1 MYVQRARGG
10 RKMTTTK
17 TFKGNGADKILAEK
31 IIKKVTET
39 GHLPWEMPWDKR
51 INAYSYASKKPFCL
65 VNKFL
70 LDHEGGYVSFNE
82 IKKKGYQFKPEFEG
96 VKGLAEPVFMRW
108 LTEKE
113 VLDKD
118 GKPQLNAD
126 GEPLTRDYW
135 STRFF
140 SEWSIGY
147 LLDKDGKPLVDADN
161 NDTFYNYQA
170 EQVIA
175 NYFNRHGVTLVRN
188 ANVNQAC
195 FIPSSMT
202 VNIPNDNR
210 FEDSTLYYSTVFHE
224 MVHSTG
230 IELGRKM
237 SGDKESKE
245 YSFEELVAE
254 IGAWILRGLCGIETV
269 QAEENSTAYLQGWCN
284 TFKEKPY
291 WIMMAYSMADKAV
304 KCITEGLDSTKETKK
319 TTSSYTKTLARK
331 TAKKA
336 RKVQKQSLFDEVS
349 REQKRGIKKMHTYC
363 TRNAKKTGRNVLSK
377 QYECTWN
384 DKKYNAVTDSYMVFM
399 TQNNIDGFEPLSK
412 DENKPNIE
420 YMLNICKSLP
430 SDVTGV
436 SQIDID
442 ELKAQAKKS
451 IKDDINVGTYKLF
464 NSYVDAKRLL
474 TVLECMDYKYK
485 DIVIN
490 VPKDNLKPIMFRS
503 TDLKNYA
510 ILCPIRHNEA

>member
-1 MYVQRARGG
+1 
-10 RKMTTTK
+10 MTTTK

-31 IIKKVTET
+31 IIEKVAET
-39 GHLPWEMPWDKR
+39 NTLPWQKPWDRR

-65 VNKFL
+65 VNAFL
-70 LDHEGGYVSFNE
+70 LNHEGGYVSFNE
-82 IKKKGYQFKPEFEG
+82 IKKKGYQFKPEYEG

-118 GKPQLNAD
+118 GKPQLNAE

-135 STRFF
+135 GTRFF

-147 LLDKDGKPLVDADN
+147 LQDKDGKPLVDADN

-210 FEDSTLYYSTVFHE
+210 FEDTTLYYSTVFHE

-230 IELGRKM
+230 IELGRRM
-237 SGDKESKE
+237 DGDKESKE

-269 QAEENSTAYLQGWCN
+269 KAEDNSTSYLQGWCKK
-284 TFKEKPY
+284 FEEKPY

-304 KCITEGLDSTKETKK
+304 KHIMEGMDAKELPYTEVKALPAPKETKK
-319 TTSSYTKTLARK
+319 ATKKTT
-331 TAKKA
+331 KKA
-336 RKVQKQSLFDEVS
+336 RKVEKQSLFDEVS
-349 REQKRGIKKMHTYC
+349 KEQKRGIKKMHTYC
-363 TRNAKKTGRNVLSK
+363 TRNAKKTGRNVLAK
-377 QYECTWN
+377 QYECEWN
-384 DKKYNAVTDSYMVFM
+384 DKKYNAVTDSYMAFM
-399 TQNNIDGFEPLSK
+399 TQNNIDTFKPLTS
-412 DENKPNIE
+412 EETKPNIE
-420 YMLNICKSLP
+420 RMFQLCKALP

-436 SQIDID
+436 SQINIE
-442 ELKAQAKKS
+442 ELKEKAKKS
-451 IKDDINVGTYKLF
+451 CKGDINVGTYKLF

-474 TVLECMDYKYK
+474 TVLECMEYKDK

-490 VPKDNLKPIMFRS
+490 VPKDNYKPIMFRS

-510 ILCPIRHNEA
+510 LLCPIRHNEA

>member
-1 MYVQRARGG
+1 
-10 RKMTTTK
+10 MTTTK

-31 IIKKVTET
+31 IVKKVTET

-82 IKKKGYQFKPEFEG
+82 IKKKGYQFKPEYEG

-118 GKPQLNAD
+118 GKPQLNKD

-135 STRFF
+135 GTRFF

-210 FEDSTLYYSTVFHE
+210 FEDTTLYYSTVFHE

-230 IELGRKM
+230 IELGRRM
-237 SGDKESKE
+237 DGDKESKE

-269 QAEENSTAYLQGWCN
+269 QAEDNSTSYLQGWCKK
-284 TFKEKPY
+284 FEEKPY

-304 KCITEGLDSTKETKK
+304 KCITEGLDSTKELPYTEVKALPAPKETTKK
-319 TTSSYTKTLARK
+319 TTI
-331 TAKKA
+331 KA

-363 TRNAKKTGRNVLSK
+363 TRNAKKTGRPVLTK

-384 DKKYNAVTDSYMVFM
+384 DTKYNAVTDSYIAFM

-420 YMLNICKSLP
+420 NMFRICKALP

-436 SQIDID
+436 SQINMD
-442 ELKAQAKKS
+442 ELKVQAKKTF
-451 IKDDINVGTYKLF
+451 KGDINVGIYKLF

-474 TVLECMDYKYK
+474 TVLELMEYKDK

-490 VPKDNLKPIMFRS
+490 VPKDNWKPIMFRS

-510 ILCPIRHNEA
+510 LLCPIRHNEA

>member
-1 MYVQRARGG
+1 
-10 RKMTTTK
+10 MTTTK

-31 IIKKVTET
+31 IIEKVTET
-39 GHLPWEMPWDKR
+39 GRLPWQKPWDKR

-65 VNKFL
+65 VNAFL
-70 LDHEGGYVSFNE
+70 LNHEGGYVSFNE
-82 IKKKGYQFKPEFEG
+82 IKKKGYQFKPEYEG

-135 STRFF
+135 GTRFF

-147 LLDKDGKPLVDADN
+147 LQDKDGNPLVDGESKEPL
-161 NDTFYNYQA
+161 YNYNA
-170 EQVIA
+170 EQLIA
-175 NYFNRHGVTLVRN
+175 NYFNRHGVKLIRN
-188 ANVNQAC
+188 ANLNKA
-195 FIPSSMT
+195 FFSPSTMT

-237 SGDKESKE
+237 DGDKKSKD

-269 QAEENSTAYLQGWCN
+269 QAEENSTAYLQGWCS

-304 KCITEGLDSTKETKK
+304 KCITEGLDSTKELPYTEVKALPAPKKK
-319 TTSSYTKTLARK
+319 TT
-331 TAKKA
+331 KKA

-363 TRNAKKTGRNVLSK
+363 TRNAKKSGWNALTK

-384 DKKYNAVTDSYMVFM
+384 DKKYNVVTDSYMAFM
-399 TQNNIDGFEPLSK
+399 TENNIDGFEPLSK
-412 DENKPNIE
+412 EDSKPHIE
-420 YMLNICKSLP
+420 EIFRQCKEMT
-430 SDVTGV
+430 SDVIGLE
-436 SQIDID
+436 QINID
-442 ELKAQAKKS
+442 ELKENAKKS
-451 IKDDINVGTYKLF
+451 CKGDINVGTYKLL
-464 NSYVDAKRLL
+464 NRYLDAKRLL
-474 TVLECMDYKYK
+474 TVLECMEYKDK

-490 VPKDNLKPIMFRS
+490 VPKDNCKPIMFTS

-510 ILCPIRHNEA
+510 LLCPIRHNEA

>member
-1 MYVQRARGG
+1 
-10 RKMTTTK
+10 MTTTK

-31 IIKKVTET
+31 IIEKVTET
-39 GHLPWEMPWDKR
+39 GRLPWQKPWDRR

-65 VNKFL
+65 VNAFL
-70 LDHEGGYVSFNE
+70 LNHEGGYVSFNE
-82 IKKKGYQFKPEFEG
+82 IKKKGYQFKPEYEG

-118 GKPQLNAD
+118 GKPLVD
-126 GEPLTRDYW
+126 GESNEPL
-135 STRFF
+135 
-140 SEWSIGY
+140 
-147 LLDKDGKPLVDADN
+147 
-161 NDTFYNYQA
+161 YNYNA
-170 EQVIA
+170 EQLIA
-175 NYFNRHGVTLVRN
+175 NYFNRHGVTLIRN
-188 ANVNQAC
+188 ANLNKA
-195 FIPSSMT
+195 FFSPSTMT

-210 FEDSTLYYSTVFHE
+210 FKDSTLYYSTVFHE

-237 SGDKESKE
+237 DGDKKSKD

-269 QAEENSTAYLQGWCN
+269 QAEENSPAYLQGWCS

-304 KCITEGLDSTKETKK
+304 KCITEGLDSTKELPYTEVKALPAPKPTEKATKK
-319 TTSSYTKTLARK
+319 TT
-331 TAKKA
+331 KKA

-363 TRNAKKTGRNVLSK
+363 EKNAKKTGRTVLTK
-377 QYECTWN
+377 QYECKW
-384 DKKYNAVTDSYMVFM
+384 DKDYVPTVYHGITDSYIAFM
-399 TQNNIDGFEPLSK
+399 TENKIDGFEPLTS
-412 DENKPNIE
+412 EETKPNIE
-420 YMLNICKSLP
+420 RMFQFCKAEC
-430 SDVTGV
+430 SDVIGLKD
-436 SQIDID
+436 INID
-442 ELKAQAKKS
+442 ELKANAKKS
-451 IKDDINVGTYKLF
+451 CKGDINVGTYKLL

-474 TVLECMDYKYK
+474 TVLELMEYKTK

-490 VPKDNLKPIMFRS
+490 VPKDNWKPIMFRS

-510 ILCPIRHNEA
+510 LLCPIRHNEA

>member
-1 MYVQRARGG
+1 
-10 RKMTTTK
+10 MTTTRE
-17 TFKGNGADKILAEK
+17 FKGNGADKILAEK
-31 IIKKVTET
+31 IVKKVTET

-82 IKKKGYQFKPEFEG
+82 IKKKGYQFKPEYEG

-118 GKPQLNAD
+118 GKPQLNKD

-135 STRFF
+135 GTRFF

-147 LLDKDGKPLVDADN
+147 LLDKDGNPLVDADN

-170 EQVIA
+170 EHVIA

-210 FEDSTLYYSTVFHE
+210 FEDTTLYYSTVFHE

-230 IELGRKM
+230 IELGRRM
-237 SGDKESKE
+237 DGDKESKE

-269 QAEENSTAYLQGWCN
+269 QAEDNSTSYLQGWCKK
-284 TFKEKPY
+284 FEEKPY

-304 KCITEGLDSTKETKK
+304 KCITEGLDSTKELPYTEVKALPAPKKK
-319 TTSSYTKTLARK
+319 TT
-331 TAKKA
+331 KKA

-363 TRNAKKTGRNVLSK
+363 TRNAKKTARNVLSK

-384 DKKYNAVTDSYMVFM
+384 DKKYNAVTDSYMAFM
-399 TQNNIDGFEPLSK
+399 TQNNIDGFEPLSS

-420 YMLNICKSLP
+420 RMFQLCKALP

-436 SQIDID
+436 SQINID
-442 ELKAQAKKS
+442 ELKANAKKS
-451 IKDDINVGTYKLF
+451 FKDDINVGTYKLF

-474 TVLECMDYKYK
+474 TVLECMEYKDK

-490 VPKDNLKPIMFRS
+490 VPKENYKPIMFRS

-510 ILCPIRHNEA
+510 ILCPIRNNEA

>member
-1 MYVQRARGG
+1 
-10 RKMTTTK
+10 MTTTK

-82 IKKKGYQFKPEFEG
+82 IKKKGYQFKPEYEG

-118 GKPQLNAD
+118 GNPQMNAD

-230 IELGRKM
+230 IELGRRM
-237 SGDKESKE
+237 DGDKESKE

-304 KCITEGLDSTKETKK
+304 KCITDGLDSTKELPYTEVKALPAPKEAKKATKK
-319 TTSSYTKTLARK
+319 TT
-331 TAKKA
+331 KKA

-363 TRNAKKTGRNVLSK
+363 TRNAKKTGRPVLAK
-377 QYECTWN
+377 QYECKW
-384 DKKYNAVTDSYMVFM
+384 DKDYVPTVYHGITDSYIAFM
-399 TQNNIDGFEPLSK
+399 TENNIDGFEQLA
-412 DENKPNIE
+412 EEETKPNIE
-420 YMLNICKSLP
+420 RMFQLCKAEC
-430 SDVTGV
+430 SDVIGLKD
-436 SQIDID
+436 INID
-442 ELKAQAKKS
+442 ELKANAKKS
-451 IKDDINVGTYKLF
+451 FKDDINVGTYKLL

-474 TVLECMDYKYK
+474 TVLELMEYK
-485 DIVIN
+485 DKEIVIN
-490 VPKDNLKPIMFRS
+490 VPKDNWKPIMFRS

-510 ILCPIRHNEA
+510 LLCPIRHNEA

>member
-1 MYVQRARGG
+1 
-10 RKMTTTK
+10 MTTTK

-31 IIKKVTET
+31 IIEKVTET
-39 GHLPWEMPWDKR
+39 NTLPWQKPWDR
-51 INAYSYASKKPFCL
+51 RVNAYSYASKKPFCL
-65 VNKFL
+65 VNAFL
-70 LDHEGGYVSFNE
+70 LNHEGGYVSFNE
-82 IKKKGYQFKPEFEG
+82 IKKKGYQFKPEYEG

-113 VLDKD
+113 ILDKD
-118 GKPQLNAD
+118 GKPQLNAE

-135 STRFF
+135 GTRFF
-140 SEWSIGY
+140 SEWSIGF
-147 LLDKDGKPLVDADN
+147 LQDKDGNPLVDGESKEP
-161 NDTFYNYQA
+161 FYNYNA
-170 EQVIA
+170 EQLIA
-175 NYFNRHGVTLVRN
+175 NYFNRHGVKLIRN
-188 ANVNQAC
+188 ANLNKA
-195 FIPSSMT
+195 FFSPSDMT

-210 FEDSTLYYSTVFHE
+210 FEDTTLYYSTVFHE

-237 SGDKESKE
+237 DGDKKSKD

-269 QAEENSTAYLQGWCN
+269 QAEENSTAYLQGWCS

-304 KCITEGLDSTKETKK
+304 KCITEGLDSTKELPYTEVKALPAPKETKKATKK
-319 TTSSYTKTLARK
+319 TTR
-331 TAKKA
+331 KA
-336 RKVQKQSLFDEVS
+336 RKVEKQSLFDEVS

-363 TRNAKKTGRNVLSK
+363 EKRFNKTGREEYTK
-377 QYECTWN
+377 QCECRW
-384 DKKYNAVTDSYMVFM
+384 DKDYIPTVYHGITDGYMAFM
-399 TQNNIDGFEPLSK
+399 TENNIDTFKPLTS
-412 DENKPNIE
+412 EETMPNIE
-420 YMLNICKSLP
+420 RMFQLCKAEC
-430 SDVTGV
+430 SDVVGLKD
-436 SQIDID
+436 INID

-451 IKDDINVGTYKLF
+451 FKDDINVGTYKLL

-474 TVLECMDYKYK
+474 TVLELMEYKDK

-490 VPKDNLKPIMFRS
+490 VPKDNWKPVMFRS

>member
-1 MYVQRARGG
+1 
-10 RKMTTTK
+10 MTTTR

-31 IIKKVTET
+31 IIAKVTET
-39 GHLPWEMPWDKR
+39 NTLPWQKPWDRR

-65 VNKFL
+65 VNAFL
-70 LDHEGGYVSFNE
+70 LNHEGGYVSFNE
-82 IKKKGYQFKPEFEG
+82 IKKKGYQFRPEYEG

-118 GKPQLNAD
+118 GKPQLNAE

-135 STRFF
+135 GTRFF
-140 SEWSIGY
+140 SEWSIGF
-147 LLDKDGKPLVDADN
+147 LQDKDGKPLVDLESKEPL
-161 NDTFYNYQA
+161 YNYNA
-170 EQVIA
+170 EQLIA
-175 NYFNRHGVTLVRN
+175 NYFNHHGVKLIRN
-188 ANVNQAC
+188 ANLNKA
-195 FIPSSMT
+195 FFSPSDMT

-210 FEDSTLYYSTVFHE
+210 FKDTTLYYSTVFHE

-237 SGDKESKE
+237 DGDKKSKD

-269 QAEENSTAYLQGWCN
+269 QAEENSTAYLQGWCK

-304 KCITEGLDSTKETKK
+304 KCITEGLDSTKELP
-319 TTSSYTKTLARK
+319 YTEV
-331 TAKKA
+331 KA
-336 RKVQKQSLFDEVS
+336 
-349 REQKRGIKKMHTYC
+349 
-363 TRNAKKTGRNVLSK
+363 
-377 QYECTWN
+377 
-384 DKKYNAVTDSYMVFM
+384 
-399 TQNNIDGFEPLSK
+399 
-412 DENKPNIE
+412 
-420 YMLNICKSLP
+420 LP

-436 SQIDID
+436 SQLNID

-451 IKDDINVGTYKLF
+451 FKDDINVGTFKLF

-474 TVLECMDYKYK
+474 TVLELMEYKDK

-490 VPKDNLKPIMFRS
+490 VPKDNWKPIMFRS

-510 ILCPIRHNEA
+510 VLCPIRHNEA

>member
-1 MYVQRARGG
+1 
-10 RKMTTTK
+10 MTTTRE
-17 TFKGNGADKILAEK
+17 FKGNGADKILAEK
-31 IIKKVTET
+31 IVKKVTET

-82 IKKKGYQFKPEFEG
+82 IKKKGYQFKPEYEG

-118 GKPQLNAD
+118 GKPQLNKD

-135 STRFF
+135 GTRFF

-170 EQVIA
+170 EHVIA

-210 FEDSTLYYSTVFHE
+210 FENTTLYYSTVFHE

-230 IELGRKM
+230 IELGRRM
-237 SGDKESKE
+237 DGDKESKE

-269 QAEENSTAYLQGWCN
+269 KAEDNSTSYLQGWCKK
-284 TFKEKPY
+284 FEEKPY

-304 KCITEGLDSTKETKK
+304 KCITEGLDSTKELPYTEVKALPAPKKK
-319 TTSSYTKTLARK
+319 TT
-331 TAKKA
+331 KKA

-363 TRNAKKTGRNVLSK
+363 EKRFNKTGREEYTK
-377 QYECTWN
+377 QCECRW
-384 DKKYNAVTDSYMVFM
+384 DKDYVPTVYHGITDGYMAFM
-399 TQNNIDGFEPLSK
+399 TENNIDTFKPLTS
-412 DENKPNIE
+412 EETKPNIE
-420 YMLNICKSLP
+420 RMFQLCKAEC
-430 SDVTGV
+430 SDVIGLKD
-436 SQIDID
+436 INID
-442 ELKAQAKKS
+442 ELKANAKKS
-451 IKDDINVGTYKLF
+451 CKGDINVGTYKLL

-474 TVLECMDYKYK
+474 TVLELMEYKDK

-490 VPKDNLKPIMFRS
+490 VPKDNWKPIMFRS

-510 ILCPIRHNEA
+510 LLCPIRHNEA

>member
-1 MYVQRARGG
+1 
-10 RKMTTTK
+10 MTTSK

-31 IIKKVTET
+31 IIEKVTKT
-39 GHLPWEMPWDKR
+39 GRLPWQKPWDKR

-65 VNKFL
+65 VNAFL
-70 LDHEGGYVSFNE
+70 LNHEGGYVSFNE
-82 IKKKGYQFKPEFEG
+82 IKKKGYQFKPEYEG

-118 GKPQLNAD
+118 GKPQLNAE

-135 STRFF
+135 GTRFF
-140 SEWSIGY
+140 SEWSIGF
-147 LLDKDGKPLVDADN
+147 LQDKDGKPLVDGESKEPL
-161 NDTFYNYQA
+161 YNYNA
-170 EQVIA
+170 EQLIA
-175 NYFNRHGVTLVRN
+175 NYFSRHGVKLIRN
-188 ANVNQAC
+188 ANLNKA
-195 FIPSSMT
+195 FFSPSDMT

-210 FEDSTLYYSTVFHE
+210 FKDSTLYYSTVFHE

-237 SGDKESKE
+237 DGDKKSKD

-269 QAEENSTAYLQGWCN
+269 QAEDNSTAYLQGWCS

-304 KCITEGLDSTKETKK
+304 KCITEGLDSTKELPYTEVKALPAPKPTEKATKK
-319 TTSSYTKTLARK
+319 TT
-331 TAKKA
+331 KKA

-420 YMLNICKSLP
+420 HMLNICKALP

-490 VPKDNLKPIMFRS
+490 VPKENYKPIMFRS
-503 TDLKNYA
+503 TDLKSYA
-510 ILCPIRHNEA
+510 LLCPIRHNEA

>member
-1 MYVQRARGG
+1 
-10 RKMTTTK
+10 MTTTK

-31 IIKKVTET
+31 IIEKVTET
-39 GHLPWEMPWDKR
+39 NTLPWQKPWDRR

-65 VNKFL
+65 VNTFL
-70 LDHEGGYVSFNE
+70 LNHEGGYVSFNE
-82 IKKKGYQFKPEFEG
+82 IKKKGYQFKPEYEG

-118 GKPQLNAD
+118 GKPQLDKD
-126 GEPLTRDYW
+126 GEPLKKDYW
-135 STRFF
+135 GTRFF

-147 LLDKDGKPLVDADN
+147 LLDKDGNPLVDADN

-175 NYFNRHGVTLVRN
+175 NYFNKHGVTLVRN

-210 FEDSTLYYSTVFHE
+210 FEDTTLYYSTVFHE

-230 IELGRKM
+230 IELGRRM
-237 SGDKESKE
+237 DGDKESKE

-269 QAEENSTAYLQGWCN
+269 KAEENSTAYLQGWCS

-304 KCITEGLDSTKETKK
+304 KCITEGLDSTKELPYTEVKALPAPKKK
-319 TTSSYTKTLARK
+319 TT
-331 TAKKA
+331 KKA
-336 RKVQKQSLFDEVS
+336 HKVQKQSLFDEVS

-363 TRNAKKTGRNVLSK
+363 TRNAKKTARNVLTK

-384 DKKYNAVTDSYMVFM
+384 DKKYNAVTDSYMAFM
-399 TQNNIDGFEPLSK
+399 TQNNIDGFEPLSS

-420 YMLNICKSLP
+420 RMFQLCKALP

-436 SQIDID
+436 SQINID
-442 ELKAQAKKS
+442 ELKIQAKKS
-451 IKDDINVGTYKLF
+451 CKGDINVGTYKLF
-464 NSYVDAKRLL
+464 NSYLDAKRLL
-474 TVLECMDYKYK
+474 TVLECMEYKNK

-490 VPKDNLKPIMFRS
+490 VPKENYKPIMFRS

-510 ILCPIRHNEA
+510 ILCPIRNNEA